1 MSTNCR
7 LERPTAVIMP
17 ASRDGG
23 CVAGRQRCPRCC
35 CRGSRALGWAAREGS
50 EGRSNAGAVQPKT
63 SKPVL
68 HPMSSPAPESP
79 GKWPRAGD
87 NSTPGLR
94 GGCGEVTE

>member
-35 CRGSRALGWAAREGS
+35 CRLGAARSG
-50 EGRSNAGAVQPKT
+50 GLPAKAARGVQMQVWFNL
-63 SKPVL
+63 KPQ
-68 HPMSSPAPESP
+68 SPSYIP
-79 GKWPRAGD
+79 
-87 NSTPGLR
+87 
-94 GGCGEVTE
+94 